1 MKIWRDSFYLP
12 LLSRVCTPSI
22 DYFPPSCFLFFLL
35 NDSPLLVFCFLA
47 SICLGSFYIKSRM
60 CVEHVIYLEDDF
72 GTSQLCVYL
81 VGERTP
87 ACCTTPKCSQSPL
100 ESKTRPKRCHIQSGY
115 TEVCLPK
122 KNMWHFFKP
131 LPWTE
136 GLSELV
142 LLNTARVQLSSNQT
156 LIDIW
161 PWALHVQYIERPTP
175 SGLDL
180 QLGDWQ
186 CQRKKLEC
194 WIRGK
199 D

>member
-22 DYFPPSCFLFFLL
+22 DYFPPSCFVFFLL
-35 NDSPLLVFCFLA
+35 TDSSLLLFCLLA

-81 VGERTP
+81 TGERTP

-115 TEVCLPK
+115 TDVCFQ
-122 KNMWHFFKP
+122 KNNSVTLLFPTTTLNKRP
-131 LPWTE
+131 YGI
-136 GLSELV
+136 GL
-142 LLNTARVQLSSNQT
+142 A
-156 LIDIW
+156 
-161 PWALHVQYIERPTP
+161 QY
-175 SGLDL
+175 S
-180 QLGDWQ
+180 LGPI
-186 CQRKKLEC
+186 K
-194 WIRGK
+194 
-199 D
+199 

>member
-1 MKIWRDSFYLP
+1 MP

-22 DYFPPSCFLFFLL
+22 DYFPPSCFVFFLL
-35 NDSPLLVFCFLA
+35 TDSSLLLL
-47 SICLGSFYIKSRM
+47 CLLPRGLNMSRVLYIKSRM

-81 VGERTP
+81 TGKRTR

-100 ESKTRPKRCHIQSGY
+100 ESKTRRKRCHLQSGY

-122 KNMWHFFKP
+122 KNLRHYFFKP
-131 LPWTE
+131 PPRTE

-161 PWALHVQYIERPTP
+161 P
-175 SGLDL
+175 
-180 QLGDWQ
+180 
-186 CQRKKLEC
+186 
-194 WIRGK
+194 
-199 D
+199 